1 MQKIASSR
9 MNYIL
14 VSGYINIENVENNP
28 KRVQTFTT
36 YKERGQKLINLPI
49 QKIIFIDAEYI
60 NEFVGNEYTQLIPI
74 QLEDMEI
81 YEYYKI
87 IHSGG

>member
-49 QKIIFIDAEYI
+49 
-60 NEFVGNEYTQLIPI
+60 
-74 QLEDMEI
+74 
-81 YEYYKI
+81 
-87 IHSGG
+87 